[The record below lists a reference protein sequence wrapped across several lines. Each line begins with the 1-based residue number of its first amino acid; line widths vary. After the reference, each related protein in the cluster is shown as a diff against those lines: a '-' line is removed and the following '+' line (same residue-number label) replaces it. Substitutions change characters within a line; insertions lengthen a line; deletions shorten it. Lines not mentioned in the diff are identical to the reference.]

1 MKSTKKLLSLLL
13 VFVMVFSLAVPVFAE
28 GETPATATLASWSGG
43 TSVANN
49 GENGILK
56 DVALVMKDNGEGLNQ
71 YNSLGVTTSTY
82 GNLSAQPWYGTNNFS
97 ETNYGYIEFKAAT
110 KGYESLA
117 LTTVLGN
124 NGKAPVSYSVLFS
137 VDGGSNWVE
146 AEAKLTAPS
155 EKANTLEKAITSA
168 VEIPAAAADQECV
181 MFRIQQAVAA
191 NNANNAGN
199 LYVYSIA
206 LTGTAVKETPVE
218 PGELDGKTVILHS
231 NDVHGSIM
239 TINDKGKP
247 EAVGSLMGYANMA
260 ALAADY
266 EAKGAN
272 VIIADA
278 GDFSQ
283 GSTYVS
289 TSKGLEAVNMMNA
302 AGYDIATLG
311 NHEFDY
317 GYAQLTDNLKSAKF
331 DVVCCNILDAD
342 GNLVFAPSKVV
353 DVDGVK
359 IGFIGVNT
367 PESQTK
373 ANPALIQGLKW
384 LSGEDMVKAVR
395 AEADKLAETV
405 DVTVVL
411 AHLGV
416 DDSSVPNTSYDL
428 LKGLN
433 GVDFI
438 IDGHSHTVLKATA
451 EKPIQSTGTAFDNIG
466 VIVIDNEKKAIESNE
481 LVEITKDSAKDETVA
496 AAAQAIIDKIDAEY
510 GEVFAKSDVDLN
522 GARSVDANGVY
533 GNRDGETNLGDL
545 ITDSM
550 VWQVKQNLD
559 GITVPA
565 ENIVAITN
573 GGGIRAAIAK
583 GDITKKDVNT
593 VLPFGNTIA
602 VVYVTGAE
610 LIEALEASTYC
621 SPASAIGGFPQVAG
635 IEMTVDPDKTY
646 DANEETYP
654 GSTYYG
660 PKTINRVTIDSING
674 KAFDEKATYAVITN
688 NFLAAGGDTYYAFA
702 SASAQFDTG
711 IPLDEA
717 LMSYIADELNGVVG
731 QQYAGPQGRV
741 IYPHTHDTELRNDK
755 APTCTE
761 DGYTGDMVC
770 KICGRVMEKGEPIEA
785 TGHDFEDGHGTCT
798 ICGFAPFSDIAN
810 SGYCD
815 YIVVGWAAGIVGGYP
830 DGTFRPN
837 NEVTRGQFITMLW
850 RACGEPE
857 AENAE
862 LTFTDAANIPDDY
875 KAAVA
880 WGVEAGIIYGYGDNT
895 FRHGTPISR
904 AQMATFSYRLM
915 DVIFEDGSFD
925 AFKTPFGFNDDAA
938 VAADYVDGVNVCA
951 NLGVI
956 TGYPDGFFR
965 PNATGTR
972 GQAATIILR
981 LVLTIGELVEG

>member
-384 LSGEDMVKAVR
+384 LSGEDMVKAVQ

-428 LKGLN
+428 LRGLN

>member
-13 VFVMVFSLAVPVFAE
+13 VFVMIFSLAVPVFAE
-28 GETPATATLASWSGG
+28 GEKTATQIKTIEELVTGEYVLVASHGYAPGALDGAWISAVQITGEVDPATAPVWKVTVNDDG
-43 TSVANN
+43 SVKLTDAN
-49 GENGILK
+49 
-56 DVALVMKDNGEGLNQ
+56 
-71 YNSLGVTTSTY
+71 GVTV
-82 GNLSAQPWYGTNNFS
+82 
-97 ETNYGYIEFKAAT
+97 AT
-110 KGYESLA
+110 KG
-117 LTTVLGN
+117 
-124 NGKAPVSYSVLFS
+124 
-137 VDGGSNWVE
+137 GSNKGIKSADYDWTVSVSDGMFSFAGQGADTVKLASNTISE
-146 AEAKLTAPS
+146 EGNTGSGFNRFRAYKNSTINGHPDTYPCTFALYKLGAEDPTPPAP
-155 EKANTLEKAITSA
+155 A
-168 VEIPAAAADQECV
+168 
-181 MFRIQQAVAA
+181 
-191 NNANNAGN
+191 
-199 LYVYSIA
+199 
-206 LTGTAVKETPVE
+206 
-218 PGELDGKTVILHS
+218 GELDGKTVILHS
-231 NDVHGSIM
+231 NDVHGAI
-239 TINDKGKP
+239 
-247 EAVGSLMGYANMA
+247 AGYANMA
-260 ALAADY
+260 ALAAEY
-266 EAKGAN
+266 EAKGAT
-272 VIIADA
+272 VIVADA

-283 GSTYVS
+283 GTVYVS
-289 TSKGLEAVNMMNA
+289 SSKGADAVSMMNA
-302 AGYDIATLG
+302 AGYDIAIPG

-317 GYAQLTDNLKSAKF
+317 GYAQLVENLKSAKF
-331 DVVCCNILDAD
+331 DTVCCNILDAD

-373 ANPALIQGLKW
+373 ANPALIKGLKW
-384 LSGEDMVKAVR
+384 LAGEDMVKAVQ
-395 AEADKLAETV
+395 AEADKLADTV
-405 DVTVVL
+405 DVTIVIS
-411 AHLGV
+411 HLGV

-438 IDGHSHTVLKATA
+438 IDGHSHTVMTA
-451 EKPIQSTGTAFDNIG
+451 GDNKEPIQSTGTAFANIG

-522 GARSVDANGVY
+522 GERSVDANGVF

-610 LIEALEASTYC
+610 LLEALEASTYC
-621 SPASAIGGFPQVAG
+621 SPYSTIGGYPQVAG
-635 IEMTVDPDKTY
+635 IEMTINPDKAY

-674 KAFDEKATYAVITN
+674 KAFDEKATYAVVTN
-688 NFLAAGGDTYYAFA
+688 NFCAAGGDTYYAFA

-717 LMSYIADELNGVVG
+717 LMSYITDELKGVVG
-731 QQYAGPQGRV
+731 ETYAEPQGRINYHV
-741 IYPHTHDTELRNDK
+741 
-755 APTCTE
+755 
-761 DGYTGDMVC
+761 
-770 KICGRVMEKGEPIEA
+770 
-785 TGHDFEDGHGTCT
+785 HDFENGHGTCNT
-798 ICGFAPFSDIAN
+798 CGFAPFSDIAN

-857 AENAE
+857 AENAK
-862 LTFTDAANIPDDY
+862 LSFTDAANIPDDY

>member
-49 GENGILK
+49 GENDILK

-384 LSGEDMVKAVR
+384 LSGEDMVKAVQ

-428 LKGLN
+428 LRGLN

-451 EKPIQSTGTAFDNIG
+451 EKPIQSTGTAFNNIG
-466 VIVIDNEKKAIESNE
+466 VIVIDNEKKEIESNE

-635 IEMTVDPDKTY
+635 IEMTVNPDKAY

-857 AENAE
+857 AENAK
-862 LTFTDAANIPDDY
+862 LSFTDAANIPDDY

-915 DVIFEDGSFD
+915 DVIFEEGSFD

>member
-13 VFVMVFSLAVPVFAE
+13 VFVMIFSLAVPVFAE
-28 GETPATATLASWSGG
+28 GETAPTSLATWTDSIVNSGADDVCKDISLAYNAVADGSTLSNPKIEGS
-43 TSVANN
+43 TQYHNISV
-49 GENGILK
+49 
-56 DVALVMKDNGEGLNQ
+56 
-71 YNSLGVTTSTY
+71 T
-82 GNLSAQPWYGTNNFS
+82 PWYGTS
-97 ETNYGYIEFKAAT
+97 YYAEGTQYAYVEFQLST
-110 KGYESLA
+110 KGYENLSLSTA
-117 LTTVLGN
+117 FGGNARVPLTYKLMYSLDNETWESVDSVIAAAANTNDASTAANTTV
-124 NGKAPVSYSVLFS
+124 
-137 VDGGSNWVE
+137 
-146 AEAKLTAPS
+146 
-155 EKANTLEKAITSA
+155 A
-168 VEIPAAAADQECV
+168 VPAAAADKEMV
-181 MFRIQQAVAA
+181 YFRIAQTSGATGSGT
-191 NNANNAGN
+191 NAGS
-199 LYVYSIA
+199 LRIYSIA

-231 NDVHGSIM
+231 NDVHGAI
-239 TINDKGKP
+239 
-247 EAVGSLMGYANMA
+247 AGYANMA
-260 ALAADY
+260 ALAAEY

-283 GSTYVS
+283 GTVYVS
-289 TSKGLEAVNMMNA
+289 SSKGADAVNMMNA
-302 AGYDIATLG
+302 AGYDVATLG

-317 GYAQLTDNLKSAKF
+317 GYAQLVENLKSAKF
-331 DVVCCNILDAD
+331 NTVCCNILDAD

-373 ANPALIQGLKW
+373 ANPALIKGLKW
-384 LSGEDMVKAVR
+384 LAGADMVKAVQ
-395 AEADKLAETV
+395 AEADKLADTV
-405 DVTVVL
+405 DVTIVL
-411 AHLGV
+411 SHLGV

-438 IDGHSHTVLKATA
+438 IDGHSHTVMTA
-451 EKPIQSTGTAFDNIG
+451 GDNKEPIQSTGTAFKNIG
-466 VIVIDNEKKAIESNE
+466 VVVIDNAKKAIESNE

-522 GARSVDANGVY
+522 GEKSVDANGVF

-550 VWQVKQNLD
+550 IWQVKQNLD

-635 IEMTVDPDKTY
+635 IEMTVDPDKAY

-785 TGHDFEDGHGTCT
+785 TGHDFENGHGTCNT
-798 ICGFAPFSDIAN
+798 CGFAPFSDIAN

-857 AENAE
+857 AENTE
-862 LTFTDAANIPDDY
+862 LSFTDAANIPDDY

>member
-13 VFVMVFSLAVPVFAE
+13 VFVMIFSLAVPVFAE
-28 GETPATATLASWSGG
+28 GEKTATQIKTIEELVTGEYVLVASHGYAPGALDGAWISAVQITGEVDPATAPVWKVTVNDDG
-43 TSVANN
+43 SVKLTDAN
-49 GENGILK
+49 
-56 DVALVMKDNGEGLNQ
+56 
-71 YNSLGVTTSTY
+71 GVT
-82 GNLSAQPWYGTNNFS
+82 
-97 ETNYGYIEFKAAT
+97 
-110 KGYESLA
+110 
-117 LTTVLGN
+117 V
-124 NGKAPVSYSVLFS
+124 APK
-137 VDGGSNWVE
+137 GGSNNGIKSADYDWTVSVSDGMFSFAGQGADTVKLASNTISE
-146 AEAKLTAPS
+146 EGNTGSGFNRFRAYKNSTINGHPDTYPCTFALYKLGAEDPTP
-155 EKANTLEKAITSA
+155 
-168 VEIPAAAADQECV
+168 P
-181 MFRIQQAVAA
+181 
-191 NNANNAGN
+191 
-199 LYVYSIA
+199 
-206 LTGTAVKETPVE
+206 TPV
-218 PGELDGKTVILHS
+218 GELDGKTVILHS

-384 LSGEDMVKAVR
+384 LSGEDMVKAVQ

-438 IDGHSHTVLKATA
+438 IDGHSHTVMTA
-451 EKPIQSTGTAFDNIG
+451 GDNKEPIQSTGTAFANIG

-522 GARSVDANGVY
+522 GERSVDANGVF

-550 VWQVKQNLD
+550 IWQVKQNLD

-610 LIEALEASTYC
+610 LLEALEASTYC
-621 SPASAIGGFPQVAG
+621 SPYSTIGGYPQVAG
-635 IEMTVDPDKTY
+635 IEMTINPDKAY

-674 KAFDEKATYAVITN
+674 KAFDEKATYAVVTN
-688 NFLAAGGDTYYAFA
+688 NFCAAGGDTYYAFA

-717 LMSYIADELNGVVG
+717 LMSYITDELKGVVG
-731 QQYAGPQGRV
+731 ETYAEPQGRINYHV
-741 IYPHTHDTELRNDK
+741 
-755 APTCTE
+755 
-761 DGYTGDMVC
+761 
-770 KICGRVMEKGEPIEA
+770 
-785 TGHDFEDGHGTCT
+785 HDFEDGHGTCNT
-798 ICGFAPFSDIAN
+798 CGFAPFSDIAN

-857 AENAE
+857 AENAK
-862 LTFTDAANIPDDY
+862 LSFTDAANIPDDY

-915 DVIFEDGSFD
+915 DVIFEEGSFD

>member
-13 VFVMVFSLAVPVFAE
+13 VVAMIFSLAVPVFAE
-28 GETPATATLASWSGG
+28 GETPATATKVD
-43 TSVANN
+43 T
-49 GENGILK
+49 LK
-56 DVALVMKDNGEGLNQ
+56 ID
-71 YNSLGVTTSTY
+71 
-82 GNLSAQPWYGTNNFS
+82 
-97 ETNYGYIEFKAAT
+97 AT
-110 KGYESLA
+110 
-117 LTTVLGN
+117 
-124 NGKAPVSYSVLFS
+124 
-137 VDGGSNWVE
+137 
-146 AEAKLTAPS
+146 
-155 EKANTLEKAITSA
+155 
-168 VEIPAAAADQECV
+168 
-181 MFRIQQAVAA
+181 
-191 NNANNAGN
+191 
-199 LYVYSIA
+199 
-206 LTGTAVKETPVE
+206 ETPVE
-218 PGELDGKTVILHS
+218 PDNFEGKTVILHS
-231 NDVHGSIM
+231 NDVHGAI
-239 TINDKGKP
+239 
-247 EAVGSLMGYANMA
+247 AGYANMA
-260 ALAADY
+260 ALAAEY
-266 EAKGAN
+266 EAKGAA
-272 VIIADA
+272 VIVADA

-283 GSTYVS
+283 GTVYVS
-289 TSKGLEAVNMMNA
+289 SSKGADAVGMMNA
-302 AGYDIATLG
+302 AGYDIAVPG

-317 GYAQLTDNLKSAKF
+317 GYAQLVENLKSAEF
-331 DVVCCNILDAD
+331 DTVCCNILDAD

-373 ANPALIQGLKW
+373 ANPALIKGLKW
-384 LSGEDMVKAVR
+384 LAGEDMVKAVQ
-395 AEADKLAETV
+395 AEADKLADTA
-405 DVTVVL
+405 DITVVI

-416 DDSSVPNTSYDL
+416 DSESVPNTSYDL

-438 IDGHSHTVLKATA
+438 IDGHSHTVMTEGTNK
-451 EKPIQSTGTAFDNIG
+451 EPIQSTGTAFANIG

-481 LVEITKDSAKDETVA
+481 LVAVTAESAKDETVA

-510 GEVFAKSDVDLN
+510 GETFAKNEVDLN
-522 GARSVDANGVY
+522 GARSVDAGVY

-545 ITDSM
+545 ITDAM

-559 GITVPA
+559 GITVPE

-610 LIEALEASTYC
+610 LLEALEASTYC
-621 SPASAIGGFPQVAG
+621 SPESAIGGFPQVAG
-635 IEMTVDPDKTY
+635 IEMTIDSSKEF
-646 DANEETYP
+646 DAGDLYP
-654 GSTYYG
+654 GSTYQK
-660 PKTINRVTIDSING
+660 PNSINRVTIDSING
-674 KAFDEKATYAVITN
+674 KAFDAKATYAVITN

-717 LMSYIADELNGVVG
+717 LMAYITEALNGVVG
-731 QQYAGPQGRV
+731 EQYAGPQGRV

-761 DGYTGDMVC
+761 DGYTGDKVC
-770 KICGRVMEKGEPIEA
+770 KICGRTIELGEPIEA
-785 TGHDFEDGHGTCT
+785 TGHDFENGHGTCT
-798 ICGFAPFSDIAN
+798 ICGFAPFSDISN

-837 NEVTRGQFITMLW
+837 LDVTRGQFITMLW

-862 LTFTDAANIPDDY
+862 LTFADAANIPDDY

-915 DVIFEDGSFD
+915 DVIFEEGSFD
-925 AFKTPFGFNDDAA
+925 AFKTPYGFNDDAA

-951 NLGVI
+951 NLGI
-956 TGYPDGFFR
+956 IYGFDTDGDGEGDTYR

-981 LVLTIGELVEG
+981 LVLTIAELAE

>member
-49 GENGILK
+49 GENDILK

-384 LSGEDMVKAVR
+384 LSGEDMVKAVQ

-635 IEMTVDPDKTY
+635 IEMTVDPDKAY

>member
-13 VFVMVFSLAVPVFAE
+13 VFVMIFSLAVPVFAE
-28 GETPATATLASWSGG
+28 GEPVTASKVETVADGDQVVIYYASGKVMTAESYTYTGK
-43 TSVANN
+43 TTKDELVAADASVVDGKMTVPESAVVLTAKV
-49 GENGILK
+49 GENGKYSFVTADGKYLYA
-56 DVALVMKDNGEGLNQ
+56 DGTHVRLV
-71 YNSLGVTTSTY
+71 
-82 GNLSAQPWYGTNNFS
+82 
-97 ETNYGYIEFKAAT
+97 
-110 KGYESLA
+110 
-117 LTTVLGN
+117 
-124 NGKAPVSYSVLFS
+124 
-137 VDGGSNWVE
+137 
-146 AEAKLTAPS
+146 AEAD
-155 EKANTLEKAITSA
+155 ANTLFQLESAEGGTLIKCDSA
-168 VEIPAAAADQECV
+168 V
-181 MFRIQQAVAA
+181 F
-191 NNANNAGN
+191 NGNAQY
-199 LYVYSIA
+199 LEFYSGYFTVFGIKDSNEA
-206 LTGTAVKETPVE
+206 FLFQFFKIDAPETPVE

-373 ANPALIQGLKW
+373 ANPALIKGLKW
-384 LSGEDMVKAVR
+384 LAGEDMVKAVQ
-395 AEADKLAETV
+395 AEADKLADTV
-405 DVTVVL
+405 DVTIVIS
-411 AHLGV
+411 HLGV

-522 GARSVDANGVY
+522 GERSVDANGVF

-550 VWQVKQNLD
+550 IWQVKQNLD

-610 LIEALEASTYC
+610 LLEALEASTYC
-621 SPASAIGGFPQVAG
+621 SPYSTIGGYPQVAG
-635 IEMTVDPDKTY
+635 IEMTINPDKAY

-674 KAFDEKATYAVITN
+674 KAFDEKATYAVVTN
-688 NFLAAGGDTYYAFA
+688 NFCAAGGDTYYAFA

-717 LMSYIADELNGVVG
+717 LMSYITDELKGVVG
-731 QQYAGPQGRV
+731 ETYAEPQGRINYHV
-741 IYPHTHDTELRNDK
+741 
-755 APTCTE
+755 
-761 DGYTGDMVC
+761 
-770 KICGRVMEKGEPIEA
+770 
-785 TGHDFEDGHGTCT
+785 HDFEDGHGTCNT
-798 ICGFAPFSDIAN
+798 CGFAPFSDIAN

-857 AENAE
+857 AENAK
-862 LTFTDAANIPDDY
+862 LSFTDAANIPDDY

>member
-13 VFVMVFSLAVPVFAE
+13 VFVMIFSLAVPVFAE
-28 GETPATATLASWSGG
+28 GEPVTASKVETVADGDQVVIYYASGKVMTAESYTYTGK
-43 TSVANN
+43 TTKDELVAADASVVDGKMTVPESAVVLTAKV
-49 GENGILK
+49 GENGKYSFVTADGKYLYA
-56 DVALVMKDNGEGLNQ
+56 DGTHVRLV
-71 YNSLGVTTSTY
+71 
-82 GNLSAQPWYGTNNFS
+82 
-97 ETNYGYIEFKAAT
+97 
-110 KGYESLA
+110 
-117 LTTVLGN
+117 
-124 NGKAPVSYSVLFS
+124 
-137 VDGGSNWVE
+137 
-146 AEAKLTAPS
+146 AEAD
-155 EKANTLEKAITSA
+155 ANTLFQLESAKGGTLIKCDSA
-168 VEIPAAAADQECV
+168 V
-181 MFRIQQAVAA
+181 F
-191 NNANNAGN
+191 NGNAQY
-199 LYVYSIA
+199 LEFYSGYFTVFGIKDSNEA
-206 LTGTAVKETPVE
+206 FLFQFFKIDAPETPVE

-231 NDVHGSIM
+231 NDVHGAI
-239 TINDKGKP
+239 
-247 EAVGSLMGYANMA
+247 AGYANMA
-260 ALAADY
+260 ALAAEY
-266 EAKGAN
+266 EAKGAT
-272 VIIADA
+272 VIVADA

-283 GSTYVS
+283 GTVYVS
-289 TSKGLEAVNMMNA
+289 SSKGADAVSMMNA
-302 AGYDIATLG
+302 AGYDIAIPG

-317 GYAQLTDNLKSAKF
+317 GYAQLVENLKSAKF
-331 DVVCCNILDAD
+331 DTICCNILDAD

-373 ANPALIQGLKW
+373 ANPALIKGLKW
-384 LSGEDMVKAVR
+384 LAGEGMVKAVQ
-395 AEADKLAETV
+395 AEADKLADTV
-405 DVTVVL
+405 DVTIVIS
-411 AHLGV
+411 HLGV

-438 IDGHSHTVLKATA
+438 IDGHSHTVMTA
-451 EKPIQSTGTAFDNIG
+451 GDNKEPIQSTGTAFANIG

-522 GARSVDANGVY
+522 GERSVDANGVF

-550 VWQVKQNLD
+550 IWQVKQNLD

-610 LIEALEASTYC
+610 LLEALEASTYC
-621 SPASAIGGFPQVAG
+621 SPYSTIGGYPQVAG
-635 IEMTVDPDKTY
+635 IEMTINPDKAY

-674 KAFDEKATYAVITN
+674 KAFDEKATYAVVTN
-688 NFLAAGGDTYYAFA
+688 NFCAAGGDTYYAFA

-717 LMSYIADELNGVVG
+717 LMSYITDELKGVVG
-731 QQYAGPQGRV
+731 ETYAEPQGRINYHV
-741 IYPHTHDTELRNDK
+741 
-755 APTCTE
+755 
-761 DGYTGDMVC
+761 
-770 KICGRVMEKGEPIEA
+770 
-785 TGHDFEDGHGTCT
+785 HDFEDGHGTCNT
-798 ICGFAPFSDIAN
+798 CGFAPFSDIAN

-857 AENAE
+857 AENAK
-862 LTFTDAANIPDDY
+862 LSFTDAANIPDDY

-915 DVIFEDGSFD
+915 DVIFEEGSFD

>member
-28 GETPATATLASWSGG
+28 GETPTTATLASWTEKLVNSG
-43 TSVANN
+43 ANDVC
-49 GENGILK
+49 K
-56 DVALVMKDNGEGLNQ
+56 DVSLA
-71 YNSLGVTTSTY
+71 YNAVVDKS
-82 GNLSAQPWYGTNNFS
+82 NLSNPKITEDAKFHSVNVTPWYGTEYYAEGTQYAYVAFQLS
-97 ETNYGYIEFKAAT
+97 T
-110 KGYESLA
+110 KGYENLSLS
-117 LTTVLGN
+117 TSFGGN
-124 NGKAPVSYSVLFS
+124 ERVPFAYKLMYSLDNETWTAAEGTIKAAVTKGGGDPVASSIS
-137 VDGGSNWVE
+137 
-146 AEAKLTAPS
+146 
-155 EKANTLEKAITSA
+155 
-168 VEIPAAAADQECV
+168 IPAAAADKDTV
-181 MFRIQQAVAA
+181 YFRIAQAEGAQP
-191 NNANNAGN
+191 NGEGKGTNAGS
-199 LYVYSIA
+199 LYIYSIA

-218 PGELDGKTVILHS
+218 PDNFDGKTVILHS
-231 NDVHGSIM
+231 NDVHGAI
-239 TINDKGKP
+239 
-247 EAVGSLMGYANMA
+247 AGYANMA

-266 EAKGAN
+266 EAKGAK

-283 GSTYVS
+283 GTVYVS
-289 TSKGLEAVNMMNA
+289 SSKGADAVNMMNA

-373 ANPALIQGLKW
+373 ANPALIKGLKW
-384 LSGEDMVKAVR
+384 LAGADMVKAVQ
-395 AEADKLAETV
+395 AEADKLADTV
-405 DVTVVL
+405 DVTIVL
-411 AHLGV
+411 SHLGV

-438 IDGHSHTVLKATA
+438 IDGHSHTVMTA
-451 EKPIQSTGTAFDNIG
+451 GDNKEPIQSTGTAFKNIG
-466 VIVIDNEKKAIESNE
+466 VVVIDNAKKAIESNE

-522 GARSVDANGVY
+522 GEKSVDANGVF

-550 VWQVKQNLD
+550 IWQVKQNLD

-635 IEMTVDPDKTY
+635 IEMTVDPDKAY

-785 TGHDFEDGHGTCT
+785 TGHDFENGHGTCNT
-798 ICGFAPFSDIAN
+798 CGFAPFSDIAN

-857 AENAE
+857 AENTE
-862 LTFTDAANIPDDY
+862 LSFTDAANIPDDY

-915 DVIFEDGSFD
+915 DVIFEEGSFD

>member
-28 GETPATATLASWSGG
+28 GETPATATKVDTVANGDQVVIYNAGAGKAMTAESYTYTNSQNGSTKDELK
-43 TSVANN
+43 SVAATVAD
-49 GENGILK
+49 GKMTVPETAVVLTAKVDENGKYSFVTADGKYLYA
-56 DVALVMKDNGEGLNQ
+56 DGTHVRLVD
-71 YNSLGVTTSTY
+71 
-82 GNLSAQPWYGTNNFS
+82 
-97 ETNYGYIEFKAAT
+97 
-110 KGYESLA
+110 
-117 LTTVLGN
+117 
-124 NGKAPVSYSVLFS
+124 
-137 VDGGSNWVE
+137 E
-146 AEAKLTAPS
+146 AG
-155 EKANTLEKAITSA
+155 ANTLFQLEAAEDGSFIKCDSAAYQGKAQYL
-168 VEIPAAAADQECV
+168 E
-181 MFRIQQAVAA
+181 FYA
-191 NNANNAGN
+191 NCFTVYGMDSTKAGI
-199 LYVYSIA
+199 YTFQFFKIDA
-206 LTGTAVKETPVE
+206 PETPVE

-231 NDVHGSIM
+231 NDVHGAI
-239 TINDKGKP
+239 
-247 EAVGSLMGYANMA
+247 AGYANMA

-266 EAKGAN
+266 EAKGAK

-283 GSTYVS
+283 GTVYVS
-289 TSKGLEAVNMMNA
+289 SSKGADAVNMMNA
-302 AGYDIATLG
+302 AGYDVATLG

-317 GYAQLTDNLKSAKF
+317 GYAQLVENLKSAKF
-331 DVVCCNILDAD
+331 NTVCCNILDAD

-373 ANPALIQGLKW
+373 ANPALIKGLKW
-384 LSGEDMVKAVR
+384 LAGADMVKAVQ
-395 AEADKLAETV
+395 AEADKLADTV
-405 DVTVVL
+405 DVTIVL
-411 AHLGV
+411 SHLGV

-438 IDGHSHTVLKATA
+438 IDGHSHTVMTA
-451 EKPIQSTGTAFDNIG
+451 GDNKEPIQSTGTAFKNIG
-466 VIVIDNEKKAIESNE
+466 VVVIDNAKKAIESNE

-522 GARSVDANGVY
+522 GEKSVDANGVF

-550 VWQVKQNLD
+550 IWQVKQNLD

-610 LIEALEASTYC
+610 LLEALEASTYC
-621 SPASAIGGFPQVAG
+621 SPYSTIGGYPQVAG
-635 IEMTVDPDKTY
+635 IEMTINPDKAY

-674 KAFDEKATYAVITN
+674 KAFDEKATYAVVTN
-688 NFLAAGGDTYYAFA
+688 NFCAAGGDTYYAFA

-717 LMSYIADELNGVVG
+717 LMSYITDELKGVVG
-731 QQYAGPQGRV
+731 ETYAEPQGRV
-741 IYPHTHDTELRNDK
+741 NYH
-755 APTCTE
+755 
-761 DGYTGDMVC
+761 V
-770 KICGRVMEKGEPIEA
+770 
-785 TGHDFEDGHGTCT
+785 HDFEDGHGTCT

-857 AENAE
+857 AENAK
-862 LTFTDAANIPDDY
+862 LSFTDAANIPDDY

-915 DVIFEDGSFD
+915 DVIFEEGSFD

>member
-28 GETPATATLASWSGG
+28 GETPATATKVDTVANGDQVVIYNAGAGKAMTAESYTYTNSKNGSTKDELK
-43 TSVANN
+43 SVAATVAD
-49 GENGILK
+49 GKMTVPETAVVLTAKVDENGKYSFIAADGRYLYA
-56 DVALVMKDNGEGLNQ
+56 DGTHVRLVD
-71 YNSLGVTTSTY
+71 
-82 GNLSAQPWYGTNNFS
+82 
-97 ETNYGYIEFKAAT
+97 
-110 KGYESLA
+110 
-117 LTTVLGN
+117 
-124 NGKAPVSYSVLFS
+124 
-137 VDGGSNWVE
+137 E
-146 AEAKLTAPS
+146 AG
-155 EKANTLEKAITSA
+155 ANTLFQLEAAEDGSFIKCDSAAYQGKAQYL
-168 VEIPAAAADQECV
+168 E
-181 MFRIQQAVAA
+181 FYA
-191 NNANNAGN
+191 NCFTVYGMDSTKAGI
-199 LYVYSIA
+199 YTFQFFKIDA
-206 LTGTAVKETPVE
+206 PETPVE

-231 NDVHGSIM
+231 NDVHGAI
-239 TINDKGKP
+239 
-247 EAVGSLMGYANMA
+247 AGYANMA
-260 ALAADY
+260 ALAAEY
-266 EAKGAN
+266 EAKGAT
-272 VIIADA
+272 VIVADA

-283 GSTYVS
+283 GTVYVS
-289 TSKGLEAVNMMNA
+289 SSKGADAVSMMNA
-302 AGYDIATLG
+302 AGYDIAIPG

-317 GYAQLTDNLKSAKF
+317 GYAQLVENLKSAKF
-331 DVVCCNILDAD
+331 DTICCNILDAD

-373 ANPALIQGLKW
+373 ANPALIKGLKW
-384 LSGEDMVKAVR
+384 LAGEDMVKAVQ
-395 AEADKLAETV
+395 AEADKLADTV
-405 DVTVVL
+405 DVTIVIS
-411 AHLGV
+411 HLGV

-438 IDGHSHTVLKATA
+438 IDGHSHTVMTA
-451 EKPIQSTGTAFDNIG
+451 GDNKEPIQSTGTAFANIG

-522 GARSVDANGVY
+522 GERSVDANGVF

-550 VWQVKQNLD
+550 IWQVKQNLD

-573 GGGIRAAIAK
+573 GGCIRAAIAK

-610 LIEALEASTYC
+610 LLEALEASTYC
-621 SPASAIGGFPQVAG
+621 SPYSTIGGYPQVAG
-635 IEMTVDPDKTY
+635 IEMTINPDKAY

-674 KAFDEKATYAVITN
+674 KAFDEKATYAVVTN
-688 NFLAAGGDTYYAFA
+688 NFCAAGGDTYYAFA

-717 LMSYIADELNGVVG
+717 LMSYITDELKGVVG
-731 QQYAGPQGRV
+731 ETYAEPQGRINYHV
-741 IYPHTHDTELRNDK
+741 
-755 APTCTE
+755 
-761 DGYTGDMVC
+761 
-770 KICGRVMEKGEPIEA
+770 
-785 TGHDFEDGHGTCT
+785 HDFEDGHGTCT

-857 AENAE
+857 AENAK
-862 LTFTDAANIPDDY
+862 LSFTDAANIPDDY

-915 DVIFEDGSFD
+915 DVIFEEGSFD

>member
-28 GETPATATLASWSGG
+28 GETPATATKVDTVANGDQVVIYNAGAGKAMTAESYTYTNSQNGSTKDELK
-43 TSVANN
+43 SVAATVAD
-49 GENGILK
+49 GKMTVPETAVVLTAKVDENGKYSFVTADGKYLYA
-56 DVALVMKDNGEGLNQ
+56 DGTHVRLVD
-71 YNSLGVTTSTY
+71 
-82 GNLSAQPWYGTNNFS
+82 
-97 ETNYGYIEFKAAT
+97 
-110 KGYESLA
+110 
-117 LTTVLGN
+117 
-124 NGKAPVSYSVLFS
+124 
-137 VDGGSNWVE
+137 E
-146 AEAKLTAPS
+146 AG
-155 EKANTLEKAITSA
+155 ANTLFQLEAAEDGSFIKCDSAAYQGKAQYL
-168 VEIPAAAADQECV
+168 E
-181 MFRIQQAVAA
+181 FYA
-191 NNANNAGN
+191 NCFTVYGMDSTKAGI
-199 LYVYSIA
+199 YTFQFFKIDA
-206 LTGTAVKETPVE
+206 PETPVE

-231 NDVHGSIM
+231 NDVHGAI
-239 TINDKGKP
+239 
-247 EAVGSLMGYANMA
+247 AGYANMA

-266 EAKGAN
+266 EAKGAK

-283 GSTYVS
+283 GTVYVS
-289 TSKGLEAVNMMNA
+289 SSKGADAVNMMNA
-302 AGYDIATLG
+302 AGYDVATLG

-317 GYAQLTDNLKSAKF
+317 GYAQLVENLKSAKF
-331 DVVCCNILDAD
+331 NTVCCNILDAD

-373 ANPALIQGLKW
+373 ANPALIKGLKW
-384 LSGEDMVKAVR
+384 LAGADMVKAVQ
-395 AEADKLAETV
+395 AEADKLADTV
-405 DVTVVL
+405 DVTIVL
-411 AHLGV
+411 SHLGV

-438 IDGHSHTVLKATA
+438 IDGHSHTVMTA
-451 EKPIQSTGTAFDNIG
+451 GDNKEPIQSTGTAFKNIG
-466 VIVIDNEKKAIESNE
+466 VVVIDNAKKAIESNE

-522 GARSVDANGVY
+522 GEKSVDANGVF

-550 VWQVKQNLD
+550 IWQVKQNLD

-610 LIEALEASTYC
+610 LLEALEASTYC
-621 SPASAIGGFPQVAG
+621 SPYSTIGGYPQVAG
-635 IEMTVDPDKTY
+635 IEMTINPDKAY

-674 KAFDEKATYAVITN
+674 KAFDEKATYAVVTN
-688 NFLAAGGDTYYAFA
+688 NFCAAGGDTYYAFA

-717 LMSYIADELNGVVG
+717 LMSYITDELKGVVG
-731 QQYAGPQGRV
+731 ETYAEPQGRINYHV
-741 IYPHTHDTELRNDK
+741 
-755 APTCTE
+755 
-761 DGYTGDMVC
+761 
-770 KICGRVMEKGEPIEA
+770 
-785 TGHDFEDGHGTCT
+785 HDFEDGHGTCT

-915 DVIFEDGSFD
+915 DVIFEEGSFD

>member
-13 VFVMVFSLAVPVFAE
+13 VFVMIFSLAVPVFAE
-28 GETPATATLASWSGG
+28 GEKTATQIKTIEELVTGEYVLVASHGYAPGALDGAWISAVQITGEVDPATAPVWKVTVNDDG
-43 TSVANN
+43 SVKLTDAN
-49 GENGILK
+49 
-56 DVALVMKDNGEGLNQ
+56 
-71 YNSLGVTTSTY
+71 GVT
-82 GNLSAQPWYGTNNFS
+82 
-97 ETNYGYIEFKAAT
+97 
-110 KGYESLA
+110 
-117 LTTVLGN
+117 V
-124 NGKAPVSYSVLFS
+124 APK
-137 VDGGSNWVE
+137 GGSNNGIKSADYDWTVSVSDGMFSFAGQGADTVKLASNTISE
-146 AEAKLTAPS
+146 EGNTGSGFNRFRAYKNSTINGHPDTYPCTFALYKLGAEDPTP
-155 EKANTLEKAITSA
+155 
-168 VEIPAAAADQECV
+168 P
-181 MFRIQQAVAA
+181 
-191 NNANNAGN
+191 
-199 LYVYSIA
+199 
-206 LTGTAVKETPVE
+206 TPV
-218 PGELDGKTVILHS
+218 GELDGKTVILHS

-384 LSGEDMVKAVR
+384 LSGEDMVKAVQ

-522 GARSVDANGVY
+522 GERSVDANGVF

-550 VWQVKQNLD
+550 IWQVKQNLD

-610 LIEALEASTYC
+610 LLEALEASTYC
-621 SPASAIGGFPQVAG
+621 SPYSTIGGYPQVAG
-635 IEMTVDPDKTY
+635 IEMTINPDKAY
-646 DANEETYP
+646 DANDETYP
-654 GSTYYG
+654 DSTYYG

-674 KAFDEKATYAVITN
+674 KAFDEKATYAVVTN
-688 NFLAAGGDTYYAFA
+688 NFCAAGGDTYYAFA

-717 LMSYIADELNGVVG
+717 LMSYITDELKGVVG
-731 QQYAGPQGRV
+731 ETYAEPQGRINYHV
-741 IYPHTHDTELRNDK
+741 
-755 APTCTE
+755 
-761 DGYTGDMVC
+761 
-770 KICGRVMEKGEPIEA
+770 
-785 TGHDFEDGHGTCT
+785 HDFEDGHGTCNT
-798 ICGFAPFSDIAN
+798 CGFAPFSDIAN

-857 AENAE
+857 AENAK
-862 LTFTDAANIPDDY
+862 LSFTDAANIPDDY

-904 AQMATFSYRLM
+904 AKMATFSYRLM
-915 DVIFEDGSFD
+915 NVIFEGGSFD